1 MLQRCPGPDTIWLLP
16 LGPLLLTLYSDGKK
30 KESSEERLISARRR
44 LNSLSLALVARLQKK
59 KKVLLTVQK
68 SCFRGVH

>member
-16 LGPLLLTLYSDGKK
+16 LGPLLLTLYSDGKEE
-30 KESSEERLISARRR
+30 ESRKERLSPVRRR
-44 LNSLSLALVARLQKK
+44 LNTLPLALVVGFI
-59 KKVLLTVQK
+59 KVPPTLWK